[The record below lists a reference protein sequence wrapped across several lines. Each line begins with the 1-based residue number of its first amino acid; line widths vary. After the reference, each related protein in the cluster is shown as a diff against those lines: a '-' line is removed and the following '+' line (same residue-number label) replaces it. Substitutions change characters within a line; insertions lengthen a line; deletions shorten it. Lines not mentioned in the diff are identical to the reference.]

1 MTTTL
6 ITGANKGLGF
16 ETARRLI
23 AAGHTVYAGSRDAER
38 GHRAAGRLGA
48 RMVLID
54 VTADASVAGAAKTIE
69 ADGGLDVLV
78 NNAGIEM
85 RTEGNVVPGAAEITA
100 RLMRSLFETNVFGV
114 VRVTH
119 AFLPLLRRSAAPVVV
134 NVSSGLASMTRLTT
148 PGTPA
153 YAYPGVAYPASKAA
167 VNMIT
172 VQYAKAFPDMRINA
186 VEPGYTATDLNG
198 NMGTQ
203 TVEEGAEIIVRMAQV
218 GPDGPT
224 GGYVGAPGPLP
235 WEEGRKP
242 APSVR
247 VTPAPRGAAGGG
259 HAVPGAPAVARQ
271 SRGCRRRPGSTICE
285 PWTISTSV
293 AHCRCGKG
301 PAHRV
306 RPRRGSSYSN
316 TAGFTCGTCT
326 GSSRSGAEAHGQMAV
341 GAQPAGRTEPS
352 HQSGSC
358 RS

>member
-23 AAGHTVYAGSRDAER
+23 AAGHTVYVGSRDAER
-38 GHRAAGRLGA
+38 GHRAAERLAA

-54 VTADASVAGAAKTIE
+54 VTDDASVATSAKTIE
-69 ADGGLDVLV
+69 AEGGLDVLV

-85 RTEGNVVPGAAEITA
+85 RNEGNVV
-100 RLMRSLFETNVFGV
+100 GV

-119 AFLPLLRRSAAPVVV
+119 SFLPLLQRSAAPVVV

-198 NMGTQ
+198 HAGTQ

-218 GPDGPT
+218 GPNGPT
-224 GGYVGAPGPLP
+224 GSYVGAKGPLP
-235 WEEGRKP
+235 W
-242 APSVR
+242 
-247 VTPAPRGAAGGG
+247 
-259 HAVPGAPAVARQ
+259 
-271 SRGCRRRPGSTICE
+271 
-285 PWTISTSV
+285 
-293 AHCRCGKG
+293 
-301 PAHRV
+301 
-306 RPRRGSSYSN
+306 
-316 TAGFTCGTCT
+316 
-326 GSSRSGAEAHGQMAV
+326 
-341 GAQPAGRTEPS
+341 
-352 HQSGSC
+352 
-358 RS
+358 